1 GPVPSEVSIPGVQMI
16 NVNTAQEMYDTCI
29 KEFEIS
35 DISVM
40 AAAVA
45 DYTPVSPAKQ
55 KIKKSGDLM
64 MIELKRSTD
73 ILKSLGERKR
83 PGQVVVGFALE
94 TTDEKNNAL
103 KKLEE
108 KNADMIILNSLK
120 DKGAGFGYNTNKV
133 TIFDKNGAEMKFEQ
147 KSKTEVARDIIDA
160 LIHFYYE

>member
-1 GPVPSEVSIPGVQMI
+1 
-16 NVNTAQEMYDTCI
+16 
-29 KEFEIS
+29 
-35 DISVM
+35 
-40 AAAVA
+40 
-45 DYTPVSPAKQ
+45 
-55 KIKKSGDLM
+55 M

-133 TIFDKNGAEMKFEQ
+133 TI
-147 KSKTEVARDIIDA
+147 
-160 LIHFYYE
+160 

>member
-1 GPVPSEVSIPGVQMI
+1 MI

-73 ILKSLGERKR
+73 ILKSLGR
-83 PGQVVVGFALE
+83 
-94 TTDEKNNAL
+94 EK
-103 KKLEE
+103 K
-108 KNADMIILNSLK
+108 
-120 DKGAGFGYNTNKV
+120 AGTG
-133 TIFDKNGAEMKFEQ
+133 G
-147 KSKTEVARDIIDA
+147 SG
-160 LIHFYYE
+160 LCP